1 MPPAEGGGME
11 IIMINELLNVELEEV
26 RLDEKLNKD
35 LADEIEETLAN
46 GCGALKSCNGCNSLS

>member
-11 IIMINELLNVELEEV
+11 VIMINELLNVELEEV

-35 LADEIEETLAN
+35 LTDEIEESLAN
-46 GCGALKSCNGCNSLS
+46 GCGALK